1 MGTNEKAENIWPFC
15 PGKPGQSTTCQSNEN
30 VFMWDQ
36 YAREIPSWVYKKA
49 IVPAGPGSH
58 SEHMQDSLYPEA
70 QLVYLTRLQTPP
82 KLIRE
87 I

>member
-1 MGTNEKAENIWPFC
+1 M
-15 PGKPGQSTTCQSNEN
+15 TCQSKEN

-36 YAREIPSWVYKKA
+36 CAREIPSWVYKKA
-49 IVPAGPGSH
+49 IVPARASH

-70 QLVYLTRLQTPP
+70 QLLYLTRSQTPP